1 MGVGATSLRASV
13 AVCARFLIL
22 KGLKVETYRKTHKQF
37 FFECAFLRHS
47 YGLNVLTLEHV
58 TSGKWLTEREIE
70 DFTIAY
76 MGGNEI

>member
-1 MGVGATSLRASV
+1 MGVTLLRANV
-13 AVCARFLIL
+13 AACVHFSIL
-22 KGLKVETYRKTHKQF
+22 KGLKMETYRKTHKAF
-37 FFECAFLRHS
+37 FFECAYLRHS

-58 TSGKWLTEREIE
+58 TGGKWLTEREIQ